1 MPISFINITKALSGV
16 SKKIWSSCKYWLKV
30 LVPSQ
35 HRARIMNIERLL
47 KSDNTVKRTGDV
59 GDGILLAPKQGKKNL
74 AKFLGIDMSALQA
87 EAGEQTLQTG
97 QTGITTNTQAGPQLG
112 TAAGSQGM

>member
-1 MPISFINITKALSGV
+1 
-16 SKKIWSSCKYWLKV
+16 
-30 LVPSQ
+30 
-35 HRARIMNIERLL
+35 MNIERLL

-87 EAGEQTLQTG
+87 EAGEQTGHTG
-97 QTGITTNTQAGPQLG
+97 NTQAGPQLG
-112 TAAGSQGM
+112 WSFQIAIFLTHVGARMLSSPACTQAAS

>member
-1 MPISFINITKALSGV
+1 
-16 SKKIWSSCKYWLKV
+16 
-30 LVPSQ
+30 
-35 HRARIMNIERLL
+35 MNIERLL

-87 EAGEQTLQTG
+87 EAGEQTGHTG
-97 QTGITTNTQAGPQLG
+97 NTQAGPQLG
-112 TAAGSQGM
+112 SAAAAQGM

>member
-1 MPISFINITKALSGV
+1 
-16 SKKIWSSCKYWLKV
+16 
-30 LVPSQ
+30 
-35 HRARIMNIERLL
+35 MNIERLL

-87 EAGEQTLQTG
+87 EAGEQTGHTG
-97 QTGITTNTQAGPQLG
+97 NTQPGPQLG
-112 TAAGSQGM
+112 STAAAQGM

>member
-16 SKKIWSSCKYWLKV
+16 SKENWSSCKYWLKV
-30 LVPSQ
+30 LVPSYSS
-35 HRARIMNIERLL
+35 HRALIMNIERLL

-74 AKFLGIDMSALQA
+74 AKFLGIDMSALPG
-87 EAGEQTLQTG
+87 EAEQTAHN
-97 QTGITTNTQAGPQLG
+97 TNTGAGPQPG
-112 TAAGSQGM
+112 TAAAAALPQGM

>member
-1 MPISFINITKALSGV
+1 
-16 SKKIWSSCKYWLKV
+16 
-30 LVPSQ
+30 
-35 HRARIMNIERLL
+35 MNIERLL
-47 KSDNTVKRTGDV
+47 KSDNTVKRSGDV

-97 QTGITTNTQAGPQLG
+97 HTTNTQPGPQLG
-112 TAAGSQGM
+112 SAAVAAASQGV

>member
-1 MPISFINITKALSGV
+1 
-16 SKKIWSSCKYWLKV
+16 
-30 LVPSQ
+30 
-35 HRARIMNIERLL
+35 MNIERLL

-87 EAGEQTLQTG
+87 EAGEQTG
-97 QTGITTNTQAGPQLG
+97 NTQAGPQLG
-112 TAAGSQGM
+112 SAAAAQGM